1 MSIKLK
7 PCPFCGRRKG
17 LTCHDIMDD
26 NHEQGVA
33 VFCPSSTCC
42 NGPVRKTYEGAE
54 QAWNRRKTAEF
65 DAGVLWAAAR
75 LVEFHDQ
82 PTLAKELLI
91 QSGADLSKAT
101 ALDAPFIQQALD

>member
-1 MSIKLK
+1 MSTKLK

-17 LTCHDIMDD
+17 LTYGCAIDG
-26 NHEQGVA
+26 NAENGFA
-33 VFCPSSTCC
+33 VYCPSLTCC
-42 NGPVRKTYEGAE
+42 GGPVRKTREGAE
-54 QAWNRRKTAEF
+54 QAWNKRKAAEF

-82 PTLAKELLI
+82 PTLAEELLV
-91 QSGADLSKAT
+91 QSGADVSKAT